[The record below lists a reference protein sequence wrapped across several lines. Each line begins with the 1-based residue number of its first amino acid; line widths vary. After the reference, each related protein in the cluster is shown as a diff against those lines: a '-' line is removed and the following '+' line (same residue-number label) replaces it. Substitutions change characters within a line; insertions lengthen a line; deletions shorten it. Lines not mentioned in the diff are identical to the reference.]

1 MLPFITVTAQS
12 MIEPM
17 CIVKQLEYLQQYN
30 VATALIDH
38 FNCERAVYDSKNN
51 YSFKNQDTIFP

>member
-30 VATALIDH
+30 VATALTDH
-38 FNCERAVYDSKNN
+38 FNCERAVSE
-51 YSFKNQDTIFP
+51 SR